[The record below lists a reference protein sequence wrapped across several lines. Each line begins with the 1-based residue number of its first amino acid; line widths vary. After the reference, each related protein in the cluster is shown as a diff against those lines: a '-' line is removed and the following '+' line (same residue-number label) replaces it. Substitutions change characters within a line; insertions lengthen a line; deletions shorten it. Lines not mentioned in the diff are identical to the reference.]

1 MSPRKTRAASPV
13 IPFANPESGVKERAT
28 GQGIS
33 MIRDVF
39 RIRALQHHDARVML
53 NGDNANRRI
62 RQAGA
67 RCYWR
72 AYPVH
77 EREHVARCRH
87 RRPAPSDLLHIGL
100 TPRVQ

>member
-53 NGDNANRRI
+53 NGDNTNRRI
-62 RQAGA
+62 RQELAHDAIG
-67 RCYWR
+67 
-72 AYPVH
+72 
-77 EREHVARCRH
+77 ERIRYMNANTLRVVGIA
-87 RRPAPSDLLHIGL
+87 APRLQICFIS
-100 TPRVQ
+100 V